1 MEGIEIDVNK
11 ILAPALVRITNDQAL
26 KQLLSGNFKAV
37 KGPRRPTN
45 AAGNYFTV
53 HILTN
58 NSDPDSKVHNG
69 TLLIC
74 FYCPNYSTG
83 NANVE
88 LMGPVAAR
96 VAELFDD
103 APLTMESYNNF
114 NLVVEEP
121 LGPLFDP
128 AYPSESFMTVRIRF
142 NLIKKGSV

>member
-1 MEGIEIDVNK
+1 MIPLDVNK
-11 ILAPALVRITNDQAL
+11 ILAPALVRITNDQTL
-26 KQLLSGNFKAV
+26 KQLLSGTVKAV
-37 KGPRRPTN
+37 KGPRRPSNTT
-45 AAGNYFTV
+45 GNYFTV
-53 HILTN
+53 YVLAN

-88 LMGPVAAR
+88 LMGPVTAR

-103 APLTMESYNNF
+103 ALLAMEGYNNF

-128 AYPSESFMTVRIRF
+128 AYPGESFMTVRIRF
-142 NLIKKGSV
+142 NVIKKGSV